1 MVAADAVSALDEVL
15 SRKEMSILKTP
26 LCGYR
31 TFADFLDATPYE
43 HFHPT
48 FPSAV
53 CEPPTLRAVLHDV
66 EEFDGFAWAEWTSHH
81 WEIPIVACVVYL
93 LGIYVLKAFMAERK
107 PIRLQWVVLSWNFG
121 LSAFSFAGMMYCVPH
136 LLLGEYGVAKRGFTA
151 AVCGHAAAYGSG
163 RVGFFVALFI
173 YSKVFELV
181 DTLWLTLRKAPVIFL
196 HWYHHVTVLL
206 YCWHSYSC
214 RIGTGL
220 WFAAMNYS
228 VHSIMYFYFGLTQS
242 GPTGKRLAKRFSMF
256 ITTMQLLQMVVGIL
270 VTVWSVVQHAQG
282 ATCFVSLT
290 NSLLGLIMYASYFV
304 LFLQL
309 FLQHYV
315 YSKKPPPQVWA

>member
-1 MVAADAVSALDEVL
+1 
-15 SRKEMSILKTP
+15 
-26 LCGYR
+26 
-31 TFADFLDATPYE
+31 
-43 HFHPT
+43 
-48 FPSAV
+48 
-53 CEPPTLRAVLHDV
+53 
-66 EEFDGFAWAEWTSHH
+66 
-81 WEIPIVACVVYL
+81 
-93 LGIYVLKAFMAERK
+93 MA
-107 PIRLQWVVLSWNFG
+107 
-121 LSAFSFAGMMYCVPH
+121 YCVPH
-136 LLLGEYGVAKRGFTA
+136 LLFGEHGVVNRGFTG
-151 AVCGHAAAYGSG
+151 AVCSHAATYGSG
-163 RVGFFVALFI
+163 KVGFFVALFI

-196 HWYHHVTVLL
+196 HWYHHVSVLL

-282 ATCFVSLT
+282 AICFVSLT
-290 NSLLGLIMYASYFV
+290 NSLLGLMMYASYFV

-309 FLQHYV
+309 FLSHYV
-315 YSKKPPPQVWA
+315 YSKKPPAPQDSGVELGNGHLAPSACPSDMDAIKQAADMVTGGKMPGRGKSEAKAA